1 MIIWPFLIIGF
12 ILSAVMAMWIRD
24 NVDNQTFQISKGMHI
39 FWGKHKKE
47 AEILAE
53 GSSVKNMRIK
63 TIKFYLTIFLLHLFV
78 AFCIVAMGGII
89 GAEWLVFMKYLEVK
103 LTWFSVIFMF
113 FTPLTLLYA
122 LIHISLKLS
131 NFSEPYSHVIFIE
144 MYIISVIYWYGIL
157 QGF

>member
-12 ILSAVMAMWIRD
+12 ILSLVMAMWIRD
-24 NVDNQTFQISKGMHI
+24 NVDSQTFQISEGMHI

-47 AEILAE
+47 AEILAH
-53 GSSVKNMRIK
+53 GSVKSMRIK

-78 AFCIVAMGGII
+78 AFCIVAIGGII
-89 GAEWLVFMKYLEVK
+89 GAEWLAFMKYLEVK
-103 LTWFSVIFMF
+103 LTWFSAIFMF

-131 NFSEPYSHVIFIE
+131 SFTEPYSHVIFIE
-144 MYIISVIYWYGIL
+144 MYMISVIYWYGIL
-157 QGF
+157 QGY